1 LHAEGG
7 PSAGRAALW
16 LLGLAAL
23 LLSLGANRASQ
34 MAVAMAPAAVVA
46 FLVAWASLTAL
57 AARRARLCVGVAL
70 VVLVALWTA
79 VALVVHGQEAHARWQ
94 PHGAEAPMRIPRQ
107 IHLMLRLQP
116 THLTRNLSARPE
128 LCPEACLEAWHTSA
142 ATAWRQHHP
151 SWRCKIWSGAEVRDL
166 ISRDLPWLLV
176 TYDGYPHE
184 AQRAAAAA
192 YAVLYLHGG
201 VHASLTM
208 RPLADVSTLLR
219 GHELVLARTP
229 DFGLSNGLLAAPAGH
244 PFLEELLMEL
254 PQHARRS
261 WLSVFPEHSRLLASA
276 GSTYLWAKFMHWSQ
290 TWPRM
295 PIAVLL
301 PANYGKPSLC
311 DQSNAGSQWLLS
323 SDASA
328 REDA

>member
-1 LHAEGG
+1 
-7 PSAGRAALW
+7 
-16 LLGLAAL
+16 
-23 LLSLGANRASQ
+23 
-34 MAVAMAPAAVVA
+34 M
-46 FLVAWASLTAL
+46 
-57 AARRARLCVGVAL
+57 
-70 VVLVALWTA
+70 
-79 VALVVHGQEAHARWQ
+79 
-94 PHGAEAPMRIPRQ
+94 
-107 IHLMLRLQP
+107 
-116 THLTRNLSARPE
+116 
-128 LCPEACLEAWHTSA
+128 
-142 ATAWRQHHP
+142 
-151 SWRCKIWSGAEVRDL
+151 RDL
-166 ISRDLPWLLV
+166 ISRELPWLLE

-208 RPLADVSTLLR
+208 RPVADVSTLLR

-276 GSTYLWAKFMHWSQ
+276 GSTYLWAKYMHWSQ

-295 PIAVLL
+295 PSAVLL

-311 DQSNAGSQWLLS
+311 DQSNAGSHWPLS

-328 REDA
+328 SSPSSSSSSSSSSSPLLHLRPPPFEGVSAGSVCLLAAYCHAPHLLTCVLGAVACWCGRGYRRAALLALILALSLQLGAHLGAHLDVGLVEALLVRPWIYLTMGA

>member
-1 LHAEGG
+1 
-7 PSAGRAALW
+7 
-16 LLGLAAL
+16 
-23 LLSLGANRASQ
+23 
-34 MAVAMAPAAVVA
+34 M
-46 FLVAWASLTAL
+46 
-57 AARRARLCVGVAL
+57 
-70 VVLVALWTA
+70 
-79 VALVVHGQEAHARWQ
+79 
-94 PHGAEAPMRIPRQ
+94 
-107 IHLMLRLQP
+107 
-116 THLTRNLSARPE
+116 
-128 LCPEACLEAWHTSA
+128 
-142 ATAWRQHHP
+142 
-151 SWRCKIWSGAEVRDL
+151 RDL
-166 ISRDLPWLLV
+166 ISRELPWLLE

-208 RPLADVSTLLR
+208 RPVADVSTLLR

-276 GSTYLWAKFMHWSQ
+276 GSTYLWAKYMHWSQ

-295 PIAVLL
+295 PSAVLL

-311 DQSNAGSQWLLS
+311 DQSNAGSHWPLS

-328 REDA
+328 SSPSSSSSSSSSSPHLLTCVLGAVACWCGRGYRRAALLALILALSLQLGAHLGAHLDVGLVEALLVRPWIYLTMGA